1 MKIIGRMTA
10 GNKNGLLVPSSITDE
25 EETVLKAQLP
35 SNVTLAK
42 VDDKLSALG
51 NVIIAND
58 RVALLHPDLDAE
70 TEAIVQNVLNVEAF
84 KKTIASNALVGSYCC
99 LSNKGGLVH
108 PACGVAELEEL
119 ATLL

>member
-42 VDDKLSALG
+42 IDDKLSALG

-58 RVALLHPDLDAE
+58 RVALLHPDLDPE

-84 KKTIASNALVGSYCC
+84 KKTIAS
-99 LSNKGGLVH
+99 
-108 PACGVAELEEL
+108 
-119 ATLL
+119 T